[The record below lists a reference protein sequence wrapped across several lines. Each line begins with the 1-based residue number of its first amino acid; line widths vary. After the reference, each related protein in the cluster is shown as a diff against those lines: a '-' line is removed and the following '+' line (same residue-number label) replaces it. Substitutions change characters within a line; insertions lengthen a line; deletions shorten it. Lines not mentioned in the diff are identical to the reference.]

1 MTSRAL
7 VLVVACIAASTGCR
21 LAYTGG
27 AKPVNAADVA
37 ANNEMLH
44 SAPTPEVKQV
54 SREDCGVAALAI
66 VAGAWGM
73 QWSVVEMERTLKPTK
88 AGLKLGVIRE
98 FARQRGLDA
107 YAIKGTFAD
116 LEHELRAGR
125 PVLLGLVL
133 PFDQNNNLN
142 HYEVA
147 VAIDPRTHVVIT
159 RDPATGGLMRR
170 EQNVLDLEWKTAG
183 YATLVVVGNRSSSLN
198 PETKENDHVEA
209 RNGSSDGVVRRVG
222 MQ

>member
-1 MTSRAL
+1 M
-7 VLVVACIAASTGCR
+7 LVVACIAASTGCR

-27 AKPVNAADVA
+27 AKPVNAAEVA
-37 ANNEMLH
+37 ANDEMLH
-44 SAPTPEVKQV
+44 SAPTPAVKQV
-54 SREDCGVAALAI
+54 SRQDCGVAALAI
-66 VAGAWGM
+66 VAGAWGK

-88 AGLKLGVIRE
+88 AGLRLGTLRD
-98 FARQRGLDA
+98 FARHRGLDA

-116 LEHELRAGR
+116 LEHELRNGH

-133 PFDQNNNLN
+133 PFDQKNNLN

-170 EQNVLDLEWKTAG
+170 EQKVLDLEWKTAG
-183 YATLVVVGNRSSSLN
+183 YATLVVVGS
-198 PETKENDHVEA
+198 KENDHVEEIVGA
-209 RNGSSDGVVRRVG
+209 SDGPVRGDRLP
-222 MQ
+222 